1 MHPHIHAHTKW
12 TCRICRSVYWLLY
25 LWRRCAFWKR
35 CFCSPLFYGDFTFSI
50 SSKQHFFL
58 PYPFYLPNARM
69 QTRRIKAGELR
80 YLRSLTQSDLFKHS
94 TIHFHCFQPH
104 SLNARML
111 FISFERD
118 ALLSLFSSLW
128 LARYQLSFCTIFESL
143 FQHSCKRFHIIH
155 FFFSAAYCGK
165 QCFIQVN
172 ATRWNKSYTL
182 RKWVRM
188 SVCERE
194 KTAHGCIH
202 QRISIKSRHMF
213 YLVCKLNTKTSN
225 NSFYHFSNS

>member
-12 TCRICRSVYWLLY
+12 TCRICRSVYWLSY

-58 PYPFYLPNARM
+58 RSSFSPLFILFTECSDANSSNKSWRVALFRVSHSKRSVQTLHNTFSLFPTALSKCTNAFHFIWKRCSPF
-69 QTRRIKAGELR
+69 
-80 YLRSLTQSDLFKHS
+80 S
-94 TIHFHCFQPH
+94 
-104 SLNARML
+104 L
-111 FISFERD
+111 FISV
-118 ALLSLFSSLW
+118 
-128 LARYQLSFCTIFESL
+128 ARAHTLSFCTIFESL
-143 FQHSCKRFHIIH
+143 FRHSCKRFHIIH

-188 SVCERE
+188 SVWERKSSARSHPPTNINKE
-194 KTAHGCIH
+194 ETHVLSCMQTEH
-202 QRISIKSRHMF
+202 QDI
-213 YLVCKLNTKTSN
+213 
-225 NSFYHFSNS
+225 

>member
-1 MHPHIHAHTKW
+1 MRTQNEHVAYVE
-12 TCRICRSVYWLLY
+12 VYTGFYTFGAVVPFESDVFVRRFFMGILL
-25 LWRRCAFWKR
+25 LA
-35 CFCSPLFYGDFTFSI
+35 LAANNTFFFVL
-50 SSKQHFFL
+50 FFL

-118 ALLSLFSSLW
+118 ALLSLSSSLL
-128 LARYQLSFCTIFESL
+128 LARIHSPFVQSLNLFFDIRANDFTSYISFFP
-143 FQHSCKRFHIIH
+143 
-155 FFFSAAYCGK
+155 AAYCGK

-172 ATRWNKSYTL
+172 ATR
-182 RKWVRM
+182 
-188 SVCERE
+188 
-194 KTAHGCIH
+194 
-202 QRISIKSRHMF
+202 
-213 YLVCKLNTKTSN
+213 
-225 NSFYHFSNS
+225 